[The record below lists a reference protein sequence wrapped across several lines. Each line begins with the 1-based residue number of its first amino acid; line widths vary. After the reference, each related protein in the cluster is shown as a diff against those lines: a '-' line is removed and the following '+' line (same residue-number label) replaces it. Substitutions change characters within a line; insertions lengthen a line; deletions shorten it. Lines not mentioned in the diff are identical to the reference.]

1 MTLTLNNTNTLTAN
15 NIVVNGTDISSLYA
29 TKTYV
34 DNEIANIN
42 VGSGGGGGITQ
53 QDLDDAI
60 NPVIA
65 VNDGQNLVITDIN
78 NNLANNFQTTTQLNI
93 NFYNKT
99 EVDSAI
105 EVVDTKALNNF
116 NSINAI
122 NTNLTNNYKNNT
134 QLDNDYYTKAQINS
148 NNWIDNT
155 ALAPYATTATL
166 TANYKNNTQLETD
179 YYTKAQIDANNWINN
194 TALAPYATTATLT
207 ANYKNNTQL
216 ETDYYTKAQIDANNW
231 IDNTALAGYALTS
244 TLTSDYLTSTQIGN
258 SYYNKGEVDGLI
270 AGVSGGGGGVTNP
283 IELVDSN
290 TSIERYTNATKSNI
304 SLDLSINETA
314 SAIRLING
322 TNDDTDTNT
331 YIECNNT
338 TNGTT
343 FFKQLFIKGAVSF
356 DNDTI
361 FLPVSSNGIQLW
373 RISNNGDPTLR
384 IRDGT
389 AQWIYVNNN
398 LKCTNANTE
407 DGNIMILND
416 NSAVNNSNRMRLG
429 SLTSA
434 EVGIGKANESGYFL
448 SVGGATKVDSL
459 EVDNNITMNGD
470 TITSTNNNG
479 VEIFKNTTDASNVL
493 TVKNAQGYIKMHSFN
508 INAYNSS
515 NNSPSL
521 LLLNTIANAGVYCL
535 NLGIGVIAG
544 SNRLSVGGGNTNIG
558 GTSSFQGASTFNNSI
573 LVSGDGRIYQQANAN
588 NSLNI
593 ISLTEQ
599 NFSLQS
605 NRNADPSQSDIYIN
619 LNTSN
624 GITLNKAT
632 VFNDI
637 VNTIGKFTSEGDFDV
652 DIGATGTPE
661 FRVLGSSVNF
671 FEKASIT
678 HTQLPGPIDQIF
690 FRNPDTNGQTII
702 EIGTKNVFEVNDGG
716 IDIIGDISYTG
727 SIGPSSDK
735 RLKEDIKD
743 LKTEKA
749 VELVKN
755 IKPKTYKFI
764 NKEKY
769 GDRSCC
775 GFIANEM
782 MEYKGF
788 PKEWSNI
795 VRQGRDGYLKF
806 DYSMTTPLL
815 WSALQYA
822 LNEIDKIESEKDDL
836 LDLVKSMKK
845 EMKTMKGEITK
856 IKNKMKGNDKSDS
869 D

>member
-1 MTLTLNNTNTLTAN
+1 MTLTLNNTNTVSAN
-15 NIVVNGTDISSLYA
+15 RVVVNGTALSDLYA

-34 DNEIANIN
+34 DNEISNIN
-42 VGSGGGGGITQ
+42 VGSGGGITQ
-53 QDLDDAI
+53 QDLDDAV
-60 NPVIA
+60 NPIIA

-78 NNLANNFQTTTQLNI
+78 NNLANNFQTTAQLNV

-105 EVVDTKALNNF
+105 AVVDGKALTNF
-116 NSINAI
+116 NAINAI
-122 NTNLTNNYKNNT
+122 NTNLTDNYQTNT
-134 QLDNDYYTKAQINS
+134 QLATNYYNKTEIDA

-166 TANYKNNTQLETD
+166 TANYQTNSQL
-179 YYTKAQIDANNWINN
+179 
-194 TALAPYATTATLT
+194 AT
-207 ANYKNNTQL
+207 N
-216 ETDYYTKAQIDANNW
+216 
-231 IDNTALAGYALTS
+231 
-244 TLTSDYLTSTQIGN
+244 
-258 SYYNKGEVDGLI
+258 YYNKGEVDTLI
-270 AGVSGGGGGVTNP
+270 AGAGGGVSNP
-283 IELVDSN
+283 NELVDAN
-290 TSIERYTNATKSNI
+290 TTIERYTNATKSNI
-304 SLDLSINETA
+304 SLDLAINETA
-314 SAIRLING
+314 SSIRLISGN
-322 TNDDTDTNT
+322 NDDTDTNT

-356 DNDTI
+356 DNDTV

-389 AQWIYVNNN
+389 AQWIYINNN
-398 LKCTNANTE
+398 LRCTNANE
-407 DGNIMILND
+407 GDGNIMILND
-416 NSAVNNSNRMRLG
+416 NSASNNSNRMRLG

-470 TITSTNNNG
+470 TITATNSNG
-479 VEIFKNTTDASNVL
+479 IEIYKDTTDVSPVL
-493 TVKNAQGYIKMHSFN
+493 EVKNAQGYIRMHSFN
-508 INAYNSS
+508 INAYNTS

-544 SNRLSVGGGNTNIG
+544 GNRLSVGGGNSNFGSTC
-558 GTSSFQGASTFNNSI
+558 SFQGASTFNNSI
-573 LVSGDGRIYQQANAN
+573 LVSGGGRIYQQSNAN

-599 NFSLQS
+599 NFSLQN
-605 NRNADPSQSDIYIN
+605 NRNADPTQSDIFIN
-619 LNTSN
+619 LNNTN
-624 GITLNKAT
+624 GITMNKPT
-632 VFNDI
+632 VFNDTLDI
-637 VNTIGKFTSEGDFDV
+637 IGKLTCEGDFDV

-661 FRVLGSSVNF
+661 FRVLSSSVNF
-671 FEKASIT
+671 FQKCSIT
-678 HTQLPGPIDQIF
+678 HTQLAGPIDQIF
-690 FRNPDTNGQTII
+690 FRNPDTNGDTII
-702 EIGTKNVFEVNDGG
+702 EIGTKNVFTVNDGG
-716 IDIIGDISYTG
+716 IDVIGDISYTG
-727 SIGPSSDK
+727 SIGPSSDQ
-735 RLKEDIKD
+735 RLKKDIKEID
-743 LKTEKA
+743 CKKA
-749 VELVKN
+749 VELVKY
-755 IKPKTYKFI
+755 IVPKTYKFI
-764 NKEKY
+764 DKEKY

-775 GFIANEM
+775 GFIANDM
-782 MEYKGF
+782 MDYKGF

-795 VRQGRDGYLKF
+795 VREGRDGYLRF

-822 LNEIDKIESEKDDL
+822 LNEIDEMKGFFKA
-836 LDLVKSMKK
+836 MKK
-845 EMKTMKGEITK
+845 EMATMKGEITK
-856 IKNKMKGNDKSDS
+856 LKKKVKNNSDS

>member
-1 MTLTLNNTNTLTAN
+1 MNNQSISLDGSS
-15 NIVVNGTDISSLYA
+15 VVYA
-29 TKTYV
+29 TEFIKVSETGTSSIQQDYATITYV
-34 DNEIANIN
+34 DTEISNIN
-42 VGSGGGGGITQ
+42 VGAGGGGITQ
-53 QDLDDAI
+53 AELDTQLAPI
-60 NPVIA
+60 IA
-65 VNDGQNLVITDIN
+65 VNDGQNLVLTDIN
-78 NNLANNFQTTTQLNI
+78 NNLSNNFQTTTQLNL

-99 EVDSAI
+99 QVDDAI
-105 EVVDTKALNNF
+105 AVVDTKALDNF
-116 NSINAI
+116 NSISAI

-134 QLDNDYYTKAQINS
+134 QLDN
-148 NNWIDNT
+148 
-155 ALAPYATTATL
+155 
-166 TANYKNNTQLETD
+166 D

-216 ETDYYTKAQIDANNW
+216 DNDYYTKAQIDANNW
-231 IDNTALAGYALTS
+231 INNTALAPYVTTA
-244 TLTSDYLTSTQIGN
+244 TLTANYQSN
-258 SYYNKGEVDGLI
+258 SQLATNYYNKGEVDTLI
-270 AGVSGGGGGVTNP
+270 AGAGGGVSNP
-283 IELVDSN
+283 IELVNSN
-290 TSIERYTNATKSNI
+290 TSIERYTNATKNNI

-322 TNDDTDTNT
+322 DNDDTDTNI

-356 DNDTI
+356 DNDTV

-389 AQWIYVNNN
+389 AQWIYINNN
-398 LKCTNANTE
+398 LRCTNANE
-407 DGNIMILND
+407 GDGNIMILND
-416 NSAVNNSNRMRLG
+416 NSASNNSNRMRLG

-470 TITSTNNNG
+470 TITATNSNG
-479 VEIFKNTTDASNVL
+479 IEIYKDTTDASPVL
-493 TVKNAQGYIKMHSFN
+493 EVKNAQGYIRMHSFN
-508 INAYNSS
+508 INAYNTS

-544 SNRLSVGGGNTNIG
+544 ANRLSVGGGNSNFG

-573 LVSGDGRIYQQANAN
+573 LVSGGGRIYQQANAN

-605 NRNADPSQSDIYIN
+605 NRNTDPTQSDIYIN

-624 GITLNKAT
+624 GITLNKST
-632 VFNDI
+632 VFNDT
-637 VNTIGKFTSEGDFDV
+637 VNTIGKLTSEGDFDV

-661 FRVLGSSVNF
+661 FRVLGSSVSF

-702 EIGTKNVFEVNDGG
+702 EIGTKNVLTVNDGG
-716 IDIIGDISYTG
+716 IDVIGDISYTG

-735 RLKEDIKD
+735 RLKENIKEINT
-743 LKTEKA
+743 KKA
-749 VELVKN
+749 VDLVKY
-755 IKPKTYKFI
+755 IVPKTYKFI
-764 NKEKY
+764 DKEKY
-769 GDRSCC
+769 GDKSHC
-775 GFIANEM
+775 GFIANDFISDKM
-782 MEYKGF
+782 SS
-788 PKEWSNI
+788 EWSNI
-795 VRQGRDGYLKF
+795 VREGRDGYLRF

-815 WSALQYA
+815 WSALQHA
-822 LNEIDKIESEKDDL
+822 LNEIDEMKDL
-836 LDLVKSMKK
+836 FKTMKK
-845 EMKTMKGEITK
+845 EIATMKGEITK
-856 IKNKMKGNDKSDS
+856 LKNNGKGKGEGK
-869 D
+869 

>member
-15 NIVVNGTDISSLYA
+15 NIVVNGTALNDLYA

-34 DNEIANIN
+34 DNEISNIN

-78 NNLANNFQTTTQLNI
+78 NNLATNFQTTAQLNV

-105 EVVDTKALNNF
+105 AIVDTKALDNF
-116 NSINAI
+116 NSINAV

-134 QLDNDYYTKAQINS
+134 QLNNDYYTKTEIDA

-166 TANYKNNTQLETD
+166 TANYKNNTQLDND
-179 YYTKAQIDANNWINN
+179 YYTKTEIDS
-194 TALAPYATTATLT
+194 
-207 ANYKNNTQL
+207 
-216 ETDYYTKAQIDANNW
+216 NNW

-244 TLTSDYLTSTQIGN
+244 TLTSDYLTSTQIGT

-290 TSIERYTNATKSNI
+290 TSIERYTNATKNNI

-470 TITSTNNNG
+470 TITATNNNG
-479 VEIFKNTTDASNVL
+479 IEIFKNTTDASAVL
-493 TVKNAQGYIKMHSFN
+493 QVKNAQGYIKINSFN
-508 INAYNSS
+508 INAYNTS
-515 NNSPSL
+515 NDQQSL
-521 LLLNTIANAGVYCL
+521 LLLNTATAGGAVYCN
-535 NLGIGVIAG
+535 NLGVGAIAG
-544 SNRLSVGGGNTNIG
+544 GATRLNVAGG
-558 GTSSFQGASTFNNSI
+558 GTSNFSGNCLFNGTDNTFGQNILINSR
-573 LVSGDGRIYQQANAN
+573 GRIYQGASPNFP
-588 NSLNI
+588 LNF
-593 ISLTEQ
+593 ISTIDQ
-599 NFSLQS
+599 NFCIQS
-605 NRNADPSQSDIYIN
+605 NRSADPTASDIYIN
-619 LNTSN
+619 LNDTA
-624 GITLNKAT
+624 GITMNKST
-632 VFNDI
+632 VFNDT
-637 VNTIGKFTSEGDFDV
+637 VNTIGKLTCEGDFDV

-678 HTQLPGPIDQIF
+678 HTQLPGTIDQIF
-690 FRNPDTNGQTII
+690 FRNPDTNGDTII
-702 EIGTKNVFEVNDGG
+702 EIGTKNVLTANDGG
-716 IDIIGDISYTG
+716 IDVIGDISYTG

-735 RLKEDIKD
+735 RLKENIKEIET
-743 LKTEKA
+743 KKA
-749 VELVKN
+749 VNLVKY
-755 IKPKTYKFI
+755 IVPKTYKFI
-764 NKEKY
+764 DKEKY
-769 GDRSCC
+769 GDKNHC
-775 GFIANEM
+775 GFIANDFISDKM
-782 MEYKGF
+782 
-788 PKEWSNI
+788 PDEWGNI
-795 VRQGRDGYLKF
+795 VREGRDGYLRF
-806 DYSMTTPLL
+806 DYSMTTPVL
-815 WSALQYA
+815 WSALQHA
-822 LNEIDKIESEKDDL
+822 LQEIDNLKNDINKLKKDNSDASPKAKSKAKAKAKAKAKEKSKD
-836 LDLVKSMKK
+836 
-845 EMKTMKGEITK
+845 
-856 IKNKMKGNDKSDS
+856 
-869 D
+869 

>member
-15 NIVVNGTDISSLYA
+15 NIVVNGTALNDLYA

-34 DNEIANIN
+34 DTEIANIN

-78 NNLANNFQTTTQLNI
+78 NNLANNFQTTAQLNV

-105 EVVDTKALNNF
+105 AVVDTKALDNF

-134 QLDNDYYTKAQINS
+134 QLDNDYYTKTEIDS

-166 TANYKNNTQLETD
+166 TANYKNNTQLDTD
-179 YYTKAQIDANNWINN
+179 YYTK
-194 TALAPYATTATLT
+194 T
-207 ANYKNNTQL
+207 
-216 ETDYYTKAQIDANNW
+216 QIDANNW

-244 TLTSDYLTSTQIGN
+244 TLTSDYLTSTQIGT

-270 AGVSGGGGGVTNP
+270 AGVSGGGGVTNP

-290 TSIERYTNATKSNI
+290 TSIERYTNATKNNI

-356 DNDTI
+356 DNDTL

-470 TITSTNNNG
+470 TITATNNNG
-479 VEIFKNTTDASNVL
+479 IEIFKNTTDASAVL
-493 TVKNAQGYIKMHSFN
+493 QVKNAQGYIKINSFN
-508 INAYNSS
+508 INAYNTS
-515 NNSPSL
+515 NDSQSL
-521 LLLNTIANAGVYCL
+521 LLLNTATAGGAVYCN
-535 NLGIGVIAG
+535 NLGIGAIAG
-544 SNRLSVGGGNTNIG
+544 GATRLNVAGG
-558 GTSSFQGASTFNNSI
+558 GTSNFSGNCLFNGTDNTFGQNILINSR
-573 LVSGDGRIYQQANAN
+573 GRIYQGASPNFP
-588 NSLNI
+588 LNF
-593 ISLTEQ
+593 ISTIDQ
-599 NFSLQS
+599 NFCIQS
-605 NRNADPSQSDIYIN
+605 NRSADPTASDIYIN
-619 LNTSN
+619 LNDTA
-624 GITLNKAT
+624 GITMNKAT
-632 VFNDI
+632 VFNDT
-637 VNTIGKFTSEGDFDV
+637 VNTIGKFTSEGNFDV
-652 DIGATGTPE
+652 DIGTTGTPE

-678 HTQLPGPIDQIF
+678 HTQLAGPIDQIF
-690 FRNPDTNGQTII
+690 FRNPDTNGDTII
-702 EIGTKNVFEVNDGG
+702 EIGTKNVLTVNDGG
-716 IDIIGDISYTG
+716 IDVIGDISYTG

-735 RLKEDIKD
+735 RLKENIKEIET
-743 LKTEKA
+743 KKA
-749 VELVKN
+749 VNLVKY
-755 IKPKTYKFI
+755 IVPKTYKFI
-764 NKEKY
+764 DKEKY
-769 GDRSCC
+769 GDKNHC
-775 GFIANEM
+775 GFIANDFISDKM
-782 MEYKGF
+782 
-788 PKEWSNI
+788 PDEWGNI
-795 VRQGRDGYLKF
+795 VREGRDGYLRF
-806 DYSMTTPLL
+806 DYSMTTPVL
-815 WSALQYA
+815 WSALQHA
-822 LNEIDKIESEKDDL
+822 LQEIDNLKNDINKLKKDNSDASPKAKSKAKAKAKAKEKSKD
-836 LDLVKSMKK
+836 
-845 EMKTMKGEITK
+845 
-856 IKNKMKGNDKSDS
+856 
-869 D
+869 

>member
-1 MTLTLNNTNTLTAN
+1 MTLTLNNTNTVSAN
-15 NIVVNGTDISSLYA
+15 NIVVNGTALSDVYA
-29 TKTYV
+29 TINYV
-34 DNEIANIN
+34 DTEISNIN

-60 NPVIA
+60 NPIIA

-99 EVDSAI
+99 QVDSAI
-105 EVVDTKALNNF
+105 AVVDTKALDNF

-134 QLDNDYYTKAQINS
+134 QLNNDYYTKTEIDANNWIDNSALIGYALTSTLTNDYLTSTQIATSYYSKTEIDS

-166 TANYKNNTQLETD
+166 TANYKNNTQL
-179 YYTKAQIDANNWINN
+179 NN
-194 TALAPYATTATLT
+194 
-207 ANYKNNTQL
+207 
-216 ETDYYTKAQIDANNW
+216 DYYTKAQIDANNW
-231 IDNTALAGYALTS
+231 IDNTSLAPYATTA
-244 TLTSDYLTSTQIGN
+244 TLTTNYQSN
-258 SYYNKGEVDGLI
+258 SQLATNYYNKGEVDGLI
-270 AGVSGGGGGVTNP
+270 AGVSGGGGGVFSSP
-283 IELVDSN
+283 IELVDAN
-290 TSIERYTNATKSNI
+290 TSIERYTNATKSNV

-322 TNDDTDTNT
+322 DNDDTDTNT

-343 FFKQLFIKGAVSF
+343 FFKQLFIKGATSF

-389 AQWIYVNNN
+389 SQWIYVNNN

-470 TITSTNNNG
+470 TITATNNNG
-479 VEIFKNTTDASNVL
+479 IEIFKNTTDASAVL
-493 TVKNAQGYIKMHSFN
+493 QVKNAQGYIKMHSFN
-508 INAYNSS
+508 INAYNTS
-515 NNSPSL
+515 NDSQSL
-521 LLLNTIANAGVYCL
+521 LLLNTATSGGAVYCN
-535 NLGIGVIAG
+535 NLGIGAIAG
-544 SNRLSVGGGNTNIG
+544 GATRLNVAGGGSANFSGNCLFNGTDNTFGQNLLI
-558 GTSSFQGASTFNNSI
+558 NSR
-573 LVSGDGRIYQQANAN
+573 GRIYQRASPNFP
-588 NSLNI
+588 LNF
-593 ISLTEQ
+593 ISTIEQ
-599 NFSLQS
+599 NFCIQS
-605 NRNADPSQSDIYIN
+605 NRSVDPTAPDIYIN
-619 LNTSN
+619 LNDTA
-624 GITLNKAT
+624 GITMNKAT
-632 VFNDI
+632 VFNDT

-678 HTQLPGPIDQIF
+678 HTQLAGPIDQIF

-716 IDIIGDISYTG
+716 IDVIGDITYTG

-735 RLKEDIKD
+735 RLKENIKEINS
-743 LKTEKA
+743 KKA
-749 VELVKN
+749 VDLVKY
-755 IKPKTYKFI
+755 IVPKTYKFI
-764 NKEKY
+764 DKEKY
-769 GDRSCC
+769 GDKNHC
-775 GFIANEM
+775 GFIANDFISDKM
-782 MEYKGF
+782 
-788 PKEWSNI
+788 PDEWGNI
-795 VRQGRDGYLKF
+795 VREGKDGYLRF
-806 DYSMTTPLL
+806 DYSMTTPVI
-815 WSALQYA
+815 WSALQHA
-822 LNEIDKIESEKDDL
+822 LNKIDKLEKD
-836 LDLVKSMKK
+836 
-845 EMKTMKGEITK
+845 I
-856 IKNKMKGNDKSDS
+856 
-869 D
+869 